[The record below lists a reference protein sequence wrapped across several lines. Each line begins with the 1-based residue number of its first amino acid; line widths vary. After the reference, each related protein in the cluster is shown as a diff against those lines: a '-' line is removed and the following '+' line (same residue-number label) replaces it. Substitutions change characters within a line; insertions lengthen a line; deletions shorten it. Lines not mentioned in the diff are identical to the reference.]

1 MNISG
6 IKKSSIAVI
15 LIMFLLPACNK
26 WPCVADFDPVTY
38 IEIQFTDSQGKN
50 LIFGPNAL
58 YNIDS
63 IRILREKNNQD
74 INNASVRK
82 GLIDTNNVRLD
93 FYIEAEKSYIYY
105 NSNVSTDS
113 LRIVYI
119 TKTGKVC
126 GHKEEYKDI
135 DSVFFNNTF
144 VKPLNNVYHFVK

>member
-1 MNISG
+1 MNITG
-6 IKKSSIAVI
+6 IKKGSIAVI
-15 LIMFLLPACNK
+15 LIMFLLTGCTK
-26 WPCVADFDPVTY
+26 WPCIVDFDPVTH

-50 LIFGPNAL
+50 LIFGPQAL
-58 YNIDS
+58 YNVDS
-63 IRILREKNNQD
+63 IRILKQNNNQD
-74 INNASVRK
+74 TNNASVRK

-105 NSNVSTDS
+105 NSNVTTDS

-126 GHKEEYKDI
+126 GHKEEYKSI

-144 VKPLNNVYHFVK
+144 VKPVNGVYHFVK

>member
-6 IKKSSIAVI
+6 IKKCSITVI
-15 LIMFLLPACNK
+15 LIFLFGACTK
-26 WPCVADFDPVTY
+26 WPCIADFDSGTH

-63 IRILREKNNQD
+63 IRVLEEKNNQD

-105 NSNVSTDS
+105 NSNVTTDS